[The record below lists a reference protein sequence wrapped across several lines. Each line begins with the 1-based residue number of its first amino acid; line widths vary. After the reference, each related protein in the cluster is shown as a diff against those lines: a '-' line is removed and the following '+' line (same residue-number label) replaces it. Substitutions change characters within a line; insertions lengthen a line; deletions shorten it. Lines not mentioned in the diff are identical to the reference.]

1 MKDFIKI
8 FAILTP
14 SQLKQCYMLIALML
28 IGAVLESVGIG
39 SILPLISIIGQE
51 DFLQDHEDIVVL
63 LNGIGV
69 TTHGDFIVCASLLL
83 IILYILKNIYIGVEI
98 YIQRTFA
105 RKNQIK
111 YSEKLFELYI
121 NKPYLFHVSNNTSLL
136 LRNVNQGGS
145 YVFNGLIMPV
155 FLLLTELITAFMIWL
170 MLVFVDAFTAVIVA
184 GIMAIMMYFI
194 IRSLRKQIYLQGI
207 RQNDASAEFLKWI
220 NQGIGA
226 VKETKILQRES
237 FFVNEFRKEYEKY
250 ALAVQKIY
258 LLSDCPRL
266 IIEVLVVSGLL
277 LLIIFKTLI
286 GENPQTIVPLLG
298 VLALAA
304 FRLMPSA
311 NRIIG
316 YYNGIKS
323 WIPFFDEIYPD
334 LINVKKMLLTHEK
347 QVSDIMSPE
356 ITFRSQISINNLSFR
371 YPDSDNAIFREVS
384 FTIPKGTFVG
394 IVGPSGAGKT
404 TFVDTFLGLLEP
416 STGEI
421 LCDNENIY
429 NNISEWQSML
439 AYVPQDI
446 YLIDGTIGENIALG
460 VSLGE
465 IDEILLARVL
475 RMSELMDFI
484 NSLPQGLNTL
494 VGERGVKLSG
504 GQRQRIGIARA
515 LYRDPKILVL
525 DEATS
530 ALDNQ
535 TEKSITDTI
544 LKLKGKIT
552 IISIAHRVSTLDQCD
567 FKVKLENGHSN
578 ILY

>member
-69 TTHGDFIVCASLLL
+69 TTHRDFIVCASLLL
-83 IILYILKNIYIGVEI
+83 IILYILKNIYIGGEI

-184 GIMAIMMYFI
+184 GIMAIMMYLI
-194 IRSLRKQIYLQGI
+194 IRGFRRQIYLQGI
-207 RQNDASAEFLKWI
+207 KQNDASAEFLKWI
-220 NQGIGA
+220 NQGLGA

-250 ALAVQKIY
+250 ALAVQKTY
-258 LLSDCPRL
+258 LLSDFPRL

-323 WIPFFDEIYPD
+323 WMPFFNEIYPD
-334 LINVKKMLLTHEK
+334 LINVKKMLLMHEK
-347 QVSDIMSPE
+347 QVSDIRSPE
-356 ITFRSQISINNLSFR
+356 ITFNSQINVNNLSFR

-416 STGEI
+416 VAGEI

-429 NNISEWQSML
+429 NNIFEWQSML
-439 AYVPQDI
+439 SYVPQDI
-446 YLIDGTIGENIALG
+446 YLIDGTIRDNIALG
-460 VSLGE
+460 SALDE
-465 IDEILLARVL
+465 IDEKLLARVL
-475 RMSELMDFI
+475 RMSELMEFI
-484 NSLPQGLNTL
+484 DSLPQGLNTL
-494 VGERGVKLSG
+494 VGERGVRLSG

-552 IISIAHRVSTLDQCD
+552 IISIAHRVSTLEKCD
-567 FKVKLENGHSN
+567 FRVEFKEGRARIIN
-578 ILY
+578 